1 MAIIE
6 SMAIPE
12 SEAFRRNRAAHLD
25 LIGTFRTLEA
35 KVLAASARAGPKF
48 AKRGQLLPRDRVA
61 LLLDRDAPFLE
72 LSTLAGIGMHDDDG
86 LENVYG
92 GGAIAGIGF
101 VSGIRAMVFAS
112 DAGIKGGP
120 PASATIKMLRD
131 WMTWIFGFGLVGL
144 GGYIDIKEL
153 SQAGGTPLKVGLI
166 VGVVKYV
173 LALVVVLLI
182 KEHLVEI

>member
-25 LIGTFRTLEA
+25 LIGTFRALEA

-112 DAGIKGGP
+112 DAGIKGGAAHP
-120 PASATIKMLRD
+120 MGIKKQLR
-131 WMTWIFGFGLVGL
+131 VQ
-144 GGYIDIKEL
+144 DIAIENKL
-153 SQAGGTPLKVGLI
+153 P
-166 VGVVKYV
+166 
-173 LALVVVLLI
+173 
-182 KEHLVEI
+182 